1 MQTIYKNQPSF
12 NLILDVPPVKQG
24 IRQFWTLTENHMEIS
39 NCLVTI
45 AEKFDNDLHSLRA
58 AIEFLTAENST
69 VEELQ
74 GYLMEHK
81 NEKDFYKHQLQYL
94 FRLSEN
100 EKELLRVLGQYKRI
114 YGLDLTKKDVQDW
127 ISGIDERR
135 IMDHFQSR

>member
-1 MQTIYKNQPSF
+1 
-12 NLILDVPPVKQG
+12 
-24 IRQFWTLTENHMEIS
+24 MEIS